1 LEQISKDRLDKEM
14 PEWRTLSK
22 AGNWWLEQT
31 KQRKLLL
38 QLDPELRASLHKLAA
53 VDVLNR
59 MANAV
64 MAEKQAHEWACEESG
79 LDTGAWRSR
88 KMAGPFCLR
97 KQVADAIRSAKV
109 TLQKIVKI
117 LLYKKCPLLRPHL
130 LYIYREQSERQL
142 AQEVLAASAQ
152 AQARP
157 RTSGS
162 RPALY
167 HVHVNATAGLHAPAA
182 MGGLSYI

>member
-1 LEQISKDRLDKEM
+1 MRGRSRDLGVALVATGGELANLHVGSWWSQLEQISKDRLDKEM

-53 VDVLNR
+53 VDVLSR

-64 MAEKQAHEWACEESG
+64 MAEKQAHEWACEEAG
-79 LDTGAWRSR
+79 LDTGACRSR

-97 KQVADAIRSAKV
+97 KRVADAIRSAKAA
-109 TLQKIVKI
+109 LQKN
-117 LLYKKCPLLRPHL
+117 
-130 LYIYREQSERQL
+130 S
-142 AQEVLAASAQ
+142 
-152 AQARP
+152 
-157 RTSGS
+157 
-162 RPALY
+162 
-167 HVHVNATAGLHAPAA
+167 
-182 MGGLSYI
+182 